1 MTQATISENLYE
13 QLCTARDI
21 PCKRI
26 PTGSRNSPD
35 YEIVTTPGLDGVYI
49 GPSDLSLS
57 RGYEPKL
64 DFTEDA
70 VLDAVTRICEAA
82 KANGIVAGIHC
93 QTPGHAKKMLAL
105 GFQMVTIWGDGGPLA
120 SAAKQA
126 VDAMRG
132 G

>member
-1 MTQATISENLYE
+1 MTQATIAENLYE

-21 PCKRI
+21 PWKRF
-26 PTGSRNSPD
+26 PTDSRKTPD
-35 YEIVTTPGLDGVYI
+35 YEIVTTAGLDGIYI

-57 RGYEPKL
+57 LGYEPKL
-64 DFTEDA
+64 DFTAPE
-70 VLDAVTRICEAA
+70 VLDAVTRICNAA
-82 KANGIVAGIHC
+82 QAAGIAAGIHC
-93 QTPGHAKKMLAL
+93 QTPAHAKKMLAL
-105 GFQMVTIWGDGGPLA
+105 GFQMVTIWADGALLA

>member
-26 PTGSRNSPD
+26 PTGSRTSPD

-57 RGYEPKL
+57 LGFEPKL
-64 DFTEDA
+64 DFTAPE
-70 VLDAVTRICEAA
+70 VLDAVTRICNAA
-82 KANGIVAGIHC
+82 QAAGIVAGIHC
-93 QTPGHAKKMLAL
+93 QTPDHAKKMLDV
-105 GFQMVTIWGDGGPLA
+105 GFQMVTIWGDGGLLA

-126 VDAMRG
+126 VDAMREG
-132 G
+132 